1 MPVMNLTLAFLA
13 LLTGLLL
20 GALAG
25 RMLARRDETVL
36 LASFHGLASQALAG
50 SRQEA
55 DRELAG
61 QRQAVEH
68 LVGPLR
74 EQLGKVEHHLHEL
87 ESERARAF
95 GELREQVG
103 NVRRSSESL
112 GHETASL
119 VDALRRPQ
127 ARGRWGEVQLRR
139 VVEHAGMTARCDF
152 DEQVGTHDAEGRA
165 LRPDLVVRLA
175 GGRCVVVDAKV
186 TLAAYLEAVE
196 SHDERVREERMDAH
210 ARHLRQHVD
219 RLSDKA
225 YWSQLHDSPEF
236 VVLFVPGEAF
246 LAPAL
251 ERDPTL
257 LEHAYER
264 RVHLATPTTL
274 ISMLR
279 TIAYAWQ
286 QESLTAN
293 ARAVF
298 TAGKELHS
306 RLTGLGSHVDKLGR
320 TLATAVTDYNRT
332 VGSLERTVL
341 PASRRMAELG
351 VVEAPVE
358 APREVDAVPKPI
370 TAPGLVEAGPA
381 LTAVPDQTPYRAPHP
396 APEPAPGPAPGAASA
411 AG

>member
-1 MPVMNLTLAFLA
+1 MDVLLPLLA
-13 LLTGLLL
+13 LFVGLSAGVLL
-20 GALAG
+20 G
-25 RMLARRDETVL
+25 RVLARRDENL
-36 LASFHGLASQALAG
+36 LVTSFQGLAAQALEGTREQAG
-50 SRQEA
+50 
-55 DRELAG
+55 RELAG
-61 QRQAVEH
+61 ERDAVAH

-74 EQLGKVEHHLHEL
+74 EQLGRVELQLREL
-87 ESERARAF
+87 EVARASAAA
-95 GELREQVG
+95 ELREQVAG
-103 NVRRSSESL
+103 VRLTSESL
-112 GHETASL
+112 GRETAAL

-139 VVEHAGMTARCDF
+139 VVEHAGMTERCDF
-152 DEQVGTHDAEGRA
+152 DEQVQARDADGAA

-196 SHDERVREERMDAH
+196 CDDGRQREERLDAH
-210 ARHLRQHVD
+210 ARHLRAHVD
-219 RLSDKA
+219 RLADKA
-225 YWSQLHDSPEF
+225 YWSQLGDTPEF

-257 LEHAYER
+257 LEHAYAR

-279 TIAYAWQ
+279 TVAHAWQ
-286 QESLTAN
+286 QEALTEN

-298 TAGKELHS
+298 EAGKELHS
-306 RLTGLGSHVDKLGR
+306 RLATLGGHVDKLGR
-320 TLATAVTDYNRT
+320 SLTTAVGDYNRT

-351 VVEAPVE
+351 VVHEAVA
-358 APREVDAVPKPI
+358 APREVDAVAKPV
-370 TAPGLVEAGPA
+370 TAPHLVDGSPA
-381 LTAVPDQTPYRAPHP
+381 LVAVP
-396 APEPAPGPAPGAASA
+396 GSA